1 LCGLLRED
9 AARRRMIDMHR
20 GKYKAL
26 CDEMGLLIQ
35 GQSHDHRLEEI
46 GPEKNSWIRAI
57 EVLVG
62 RSGIS

>member
-1 LCGLLRED
+1 
-9 AARRRMIDMHR
+9 
-20 GKYKAL
+20 
-26 CDEMGLLIQ
+26 MGLLIQ